1 MTLDIKDRLIEIVRE
16 AARLMEEASF
26 EITNKEGYANIVTS
40 TDVAVQ
46 EYLCKHLKELL
57 PGSGFLCEEDDIEEV
72 DELTTLQGVQEYRS
86 TGVQTL
92 PSEATNALE
101 PQNLKTSKPEQY
113 TWIIDPIDGTANF
126 ARGIDQ
132 CAICVGLGVQEA
144 KESSSGV
151 QEYRSAGV
159 QTSPSEANTLQPH
172 NLTTSQ
178 PHTNNSSTTS
188 NSDSPSFGGVRGG
201 FPATIILG
209 IVYIP
214 RTNELFYAERG
225 KGAFRNGKQIHVSDR
240 PFANGILC
248 TALPVYHKE
257 YAPLCSKIILE
268 AFTQCNDI
276 RRFGA
281 CAPELCYLAM
291 GRCEM
296 YFEYL
301 LSPWDF
307 AAASLI
313 LTEAGGVIADLNG
326 NAPTYL
332 HPSGIVAANNKENLD
347 RMLGIVNS

>member
-1 MTLDIKDRLIEIVRE
+1 MTTPRIEDVEKIVRQ
-16 AARLMEEASF
+16 AAELMMAANF
-26 EITNKEGYANIVTS
+26 EITHKEGYANIVTS

-46 EYLCKHLKELL
+46 DFLCKHLAELL
-57 PGSGFLCEEDDIEEV
+57 PGSGFLCEEEDMND
-72 DELTTLQGVQEYRS
+72 
-86 TGVQTL
+86 
-92 PSEATNALE
+92 
-101 PQNLKTSKPEQY
+101 TSHEY

-126 ARGIDQ
+126 SRGIDQ
-132 CAICVGLGVQEA
+132 CAICIGLKAVE
-144 KESSSGV
+144 
-151 QEYRSAGV
+151 
-159 QTSPSEANTLQPH
+159 
-172 NLTTSQ
+172 
-178 PHTNNSSTTS
+178 
-188 NSDSPSFGGVRGG
+188 
-201 FPATIILG
+201 G
-209 IVYIP
+209 IVMGLVYIP
-214 RTNELFYAERG
+214 RSNELFYAEKG

-248 TALPVYHKE
+248 TALPVYHKD

-313 LTEAGGVIADLNG
+313 LTEAGGVISDLNG
-326 NAPTYL
+326 NTPTCL

>member
-1 MTLDIKDRLIEIVRE
+1 MTTPRIEDVEKIVRQ
-16 AARLMEEASF
+16 AAELMMAANF
-26 EITNKEGYANIVTS
+26 EITHKEGYANIVTS

-46 EYLCKHLKELL
+46 DFLCKHLAELL
-57 PGSGFLCEEDDIEEV
+57 PGSRFLCEEDDIEEV
-72 DELTTLQGVQEYRS
+72 DELTTLQGVKECRS
-86 TGVQTL
+86 EGVKTL
-92 PSEATNALE
+92 PSEATNTL
-101 PQNLKTSKPEQY
+101 QPEQY

-151 QEYRSAGV
+151 QEYRSAEV

-172 NLTTSQ
+172 
-178 PHTNNSSTTS
+178 TNNSSTTS
-188 NSDSPSFGGVRGG
+188 NSDFPSFGGVRGG

-209 IVYIP
+209 LVYIP
-214 RTNELFYAERG
+214 RTGEMFYAEKG
-225 KGAFRNGKQIHVSDR
+225 KGAYLNGKRIHVSDR

-313 LTEAGGVIADLNG
+313 LTEAGGVITDLNG
-326 NAPTYL
+326 NAPTCL